1 MAPSALRTIAEI
13 AKHIPEARRDP
24 LAALDRLTPR
34 DGMTT
39 LAGLDYGPHG
49 GQKADLHLPEPRPAS
64 PMAAVVFFHGGRWSY
79 GRREEYRFVA
89 HALAARGYAALVC
102 DYRKY
107 PSVRFPAF
115 VEDAA
120 AATAWAL
127 RRLPEH
133 GVDPRLVFLMGHSAG
148 AHMAALATMDHRYA
162 EPHGVDPD
170 SVAGLVLISGP
181 FDFYP
186 IRGAELRDIFGPEE
200 GHLQTQPLRFVR
212 RGLPPM
218 LLLHGR
224 RDRTVYP
231 SSSARMAS
239 AVREHGGEA
248 RAVFYDRATH
258 TSILAGLSEKV
269 GWLAAPVLRDVEAF
283 LARRKAALTGAR
295 EPGA

>member
-1 MAPSALRTIAEI
+1 MPSRVLRTFAEI
-13 AKHIPEARRDP
+13 AMHIPEARRDP
-24 LAALDRLTPR
+24 LAALDSLTPAG
-34 DGMTT
+34 DLTT
-39 LAGLDYGPHG
+39 IPGIDYGPHG
-49 GQKADLHLPEPRPAS
+49 GQKADLYLPGTPGAS

-89 HALAARGYAALVC
+89 HALASLGHAVMVC

-127 RRLPEH
+127 RHLPGH
-133 GVDPRLVFLMGHSAG
+133 GVDPGLVFLMGHSAG
-148 AHMAALATMDHRYA
+148 AHMAALATMDRRYSQA
-162 EPHGVDPD
+162 HGIDPD
-170 SVAGLVLISGP
+170 SVAGLVLMSGP

-200 GHLQTQPLRFVR
+200 GHPETQPLRFVR

-239 AVREHGGEA
+239 ALREQGVEA
-248 RAVFYDRATH
+248 RAIFYGLLTH
-258 TSILAGLSEKV
+258 TNILAGLSAKV
-269 GWLAAPVLRDVEAF
+269 GYLFAPVLRDIEEF
-283 LARRKAALTGAR
+283 LARRTAAIRGGR
-295 EPGA
+295 SR